1 MNRDVSPKQALFL
14 WKMITAETPELREPK
29 AGSATPRLDPKKE
42 RQPLIDKGY
51 LNTDKRGPAT
61 HLVLTDKAWA
71 WAAGNVDVELMKSN
85 SKVGAEALQ
94 GLLRRLLP
102 YLQRNELQLS
112 SLFATLPENAEGEH
126 GSTISS
132 PPVALEGRPTPG
144 APRETDVQL
153 GKTVEQA
160 CLRLTGGQRQQ
171 RVRLARLREL
181 LPQVPRQVLDA
192 TLLALQDAGR
202 AVLYRDDN
210 TSGLTAVDHEAALYV
225 GDAPRHLVYLEA

>member
-29 AGSATPRLDPKKE
+29 AGSATPGLDPKKE

-51 LNTDKRGPAT
+51 LNADKRGRAT

-71 WAAGNVDVELMKSN
+71 WAAGSIDVELMKSN

-102 YLQRNELQLS
+102 YLQRNDLQLS
-112 SLFATLPENAEGEH
+112 SIFAEPPRNVDGEH
-126 GSTISS
+126 ASTTASRPMAREEPTS
-132 PPVALEGRPTPG
+132 PDP
-144 APRETDVQL
+144 APDTRVPLTE
-153 GKTVEQA
+153 TVEHA
-160 CLRLTGGQRQQ
+160 CLQLTGGQRQQ
-171 RVRLARLREL
+171 RVRLTRLREA

-192 TLLALQDAGR
+192 TLVALQDAGR

-210 TSGLTAVDHEAALYV
+210 TSGLTEADHAAALYV
-225 GDAPRHLVYLEA
+225 GDAPRHIVYLEA

>member
-14 WKMITAETPELREPK
+14 WKMITAETPEHREPK
-29 AGSATPRLDPKKE
+29 AGSATPKLDPKKE

-51 LNTDKRGPAT
+51 LDTERRGLAT

-71 WAAGNVDVELMKSN
+71 WAAGNVDVDLMKSN

-102 YLQRNELQLS
+102 YLQRNDLQLS
-112 SLFATLPENAEGEH
+112 SLFADPPVNVKGEH
-126 GSTISS
+126 ASTTSS
-132 PPVALEGRPTPG
+132 PPVAPEKRP
-144 APRETDVQL
+144 APETDVQL
-153 GKTVEQA
+153 AQSVERA
-160 CLRLTGGQRQQ
+160 CLQLTGGQRQQ
-171 RVRLARLREL
+171 RVRLTRLREVL
-181 LPQVPRQVLDA
+181 SQVPRHALDA

-210 TSGLTAVDHEAALYV
+210 TSGLTEADHEAALYV